1 MSWEEEPLH
10 TRLWSSVTDI
20 PRRWWREATGPF
32 GKLGLTPVRELWRR
46 VLLWAPVVVLV
57 LVVLGGTGL
66 YFFTGWRAH
75 DLARKAMDNA
85 RAGRM
90 PMAWLQVASADNL
103 RGGSPEVRR
112 VMAYVRSKANDP
124 AAPALWDK
132 LAADIILTAEENEE
146 RARAAVRFGKDE
158 QFATALAALE
168 QSGESTKAATLRAQ
182 RALQRGNL
190 QQSLFQ
196 ARIAAEASGDGEKKM
211 QLLTLLLRR
220 HAPMLNAPGQADPT
234 EIRGGE
240 EIIALVDELQGT
252 DQGNAAIALALG
264 AFPQPPEKM
273 RAWAEAA
280 MNQLSK
286 DNPALLTAARYLVQS
301 GAASAPD
308 LYRKFSPAFAGAQPA
323 RQAELARFLTE
334 NGMAEETL
342 LLITSKKAAADASA
356 FEERGRAL
364 GALNRWEDLLALSET
379 ASNTTESSKLFF
391 RGWAAKNLGKT
402 GVAPKALADSFRAAL
417 REGNAPAILSAIDS
431 SGEGRVADPVIIE
444 LCGDAETA
452 DNMFRLARDRFGRRG
467 QFASLAQAY
476 EAAAKAKPDAPS
488 VQDYRRRQDLLAGK
502 TVSSADTADAVA
514 AAPADPSP
522 RFTAALAL
530 LRENRTAE
538 ALGVFHDIDIFVD
551 QLPPGDKAIV
561 IAIWEANGM
570 NRYANTLRN
579 SLDTALLEKG
589 ECALILR

>member
-1 MSWEEEPLH
+1 MPWEKESLH

-32 GKLGLTPVRELWRR
+32 GKLGLTPGRELWRR
-46 VLLWAPVVVLV
+46 VLLWAPVVVFS

-75 DLARKAMDNA
+75 DLARKAMVNA

-112 VMAYVRSKANDP
+112 VMAYVRSRANDP
-124 AAPALWDK
+124 AAPALWDE
-132 LAADIILTAEENEE
+132 LAADMALTAEENEE

-168 QSGESTKAATLRAQ
+168 QSGEATKVATLRAQ

-190 QQSLFQ
+190 QQSLSQ

-220 HAPMLNAPGQADPT
+220 HAPMLTAQGQADPAET
-234 EIRGGE
+234 RGGE
-240 EIIALVDELQGT
+240 EIIALVDQLQGT
-252 DQGNAAIALALG
+252 DQGNAAIAIALG
-264 AFPQPPEKM
+264 AFPQSPEKM
-273 RAWAEAA
+273 RAWAETA
-280 MNQLSK
+280 MTQLST
-286 DNPALLTAARYLVQS
+286 DNPALLPAARYLVQS
-301 GAASAPD
+301 GSVTAPD
-308 LYRKFSPAFAGAQPA
+308 IYRRLSPAFAGADPS
-323 RQAELARFLTE
+323 RQAQLARFLTE
-334 NGMAEETL
+334 NGMAEEAL
-342 LLITSKKAAADASA
+342 LLITPKKAVADASA

-364 GALNRWEDLLALSET
+364 SALNCWEDLLALSES
-379 ASNTTESSKLFF
+379 AANTTESSKLFF

-476 EAAAKAKPDAPS
+476 DAAAKARSDAPS
-488 VQDYRRRQDLLAGK
+488 VQDYRRRQDLLADK
-502 TVSSADTADAVA
+502 TVSSTETAAVVA
-514 AAPADPSP
+514 ASPSDPSP
-522 RFTAALAL
+522 RFTHALAL
-530 LRENRTAE
+530 LRENRADD

-551 QLPPGDKAIV
+551 MLPPGEKAIV
-561 IAIWEANGM
+561 IALWEANGM
-570 NRYANTLRN
+570 NGYATSLRN
-579 SLDTALLEKG
+579 SLDPALLEKG
-589 ECALILR
+589 EYALILR